1 MRDTVIRAAGSM
13 LLLAPLLG
21 CAPQGPTTLVAA
33 AEAAEASAGAQAA
46 GAVAALGYLEPQ
58 GEVIDVATS
67 LAEPIH
73 RLLVEEG
80 DEVAAAAELAYLQSH
95 PEREAELELARQ
107 RLAEA
112 EGRLAAETAYG
123 EALIREA
130 ELTVEVLEQ
139 VQPLE
144 IEALEARV
152 DALSAQLENAERDLQ
167 RLRGLTANSAVA
179 QQQFDHQET
188 ETRRVDADLRG
199 ARAELARGQAAL
211 PADLSSARARL
222 DAARAD
228 LLRVVPSLQV
238 GSLRREVAL
247 AEARLERTIIRAP
260 TAGRILK
267 VHARAGEAAAG
278 GTILEMGDTANMYV
292 LAEVYETDIGR
303 VRVGQRATASSRAL
317 PAPLTGTVERLGSIV
332 TRNRVFDI
340 DPGADV
346 DRRVLEVRIRLDDS
360 ATAARLVNLQV
371 AVEIEVDG

>member
-80 DEVAAAAELAYLQSH
+80 DEVDAAAELAYLQSH

-167 RLRGLTANSAVA
+167 RLRGLTANNAVA

>member
-80 DEVAAAAELAYLQSH
+80 DEVDAAAELAYLQSH

-167 RLRGLTANSAVA
+167 RLRGLTANNAVA

-346 DRRVLEVRIRLDDS
+346 DRRVLEVRIRLDDR